1 MSELAFKSIVDLSN
15 SYRDGEISPVAVV
28 DSCLNRIE
36 QFEPKL
42 GAFQAVYAEDAQEA
56 AQAAEKAYQSGHR
69 IGPFHG
75 IPFALK
81 DIIDVEGR
89 ITTGGSKV
97 MSERISPGTAT
108 IARRLLAAGGILLG
122 KTKTVEVAMG
132 AVSYTHLTLPT
143 KRIV

>member
-1 MSELAFKSIVDLSN
+1 MSELAFRSISDLSN
-15 SYRDGEISPVAVV
+15 NYRNGEISPVTVI
-28 DSCLNRIE
+28 DSCLKRIE

-42 GAFQAVYAEDAQEA
+42 GAFQALYAEDARQA
-56 AQAAEKAYQSGHR
+56 AEAAEKAYQSGHR

-122 KTKTVEVAMG
+122 KTKTV
-132 AVSYTHLTLPT
+132 
-143 KRIV
+143 